1 MKTGRTLPILTGAIL
16 IGMLATQCTI
26 FDRTIVLSPVAES
39 HPTSTPKLLVTL
51 ETRTPLATAGAE
63 VVVAPR
69 NTPAPTLPPTPRSY
83 EVESGD
89 TLIQIAVNTQS
100 DLDEL
105 LALNPNITPEFL
117 SVGQTILLPDL
128 KAQIE
133 VTGLTSI
140 DLPGIE
146 VERVSV
152 YKKHT
157 GTVWVVGQV
166 RNGGS
171 GAVSDLRVAVNLL
184 ARDGSL
190 VETADAWLRP
200 GVVAIGGVAPFGVRF
215 DYPSDDYQ
223 RAEVV
228 LVNGEP
234 VIEMG
239 TRYQD
244 LIATGSLASVDE
256 FRISLSGEVE
266 NTGASAAEAV
276 TVVAIF
282 YDQQDQVLG
291 YNIASLE
298 GVLESGLSASYHI
311 IAAPPG
317 GIPTSFVLLA
327 EGIRID

>member
-1 MKTGRTLPILTGAIL
+1 
-16 IGMLATQCTI
+16 
-26 FDRTIVLSPVAES
+26 
-39 HPTSTPKLLVTL
+39 
-51 ETRTPLATAGAE
+51 
-63 VVVAPR
+63 
-69 NTPAPTLPPTPRSY
+69 
-83 EVESGD
+83 VESGD